1 MKKWEGFDSA
11 IIGTANIWIGNERV
25 DVLVY
30 DCEKMV
36 EQLMNRD
43 GMSSDDAIE
52 YINFNIENA
61 YIGKDTPVV
70 VWNWGDWDE

>member
-1 MKKWEGFDSA
+1 MKKWDGFDSA
-11 IIGTANIWIGNERV
+11 IIGTANIWNGNERV

-36 EQLMNRD
+36 EQLTIRD
-43 GMSSDDAIE
+43 GMTEEEAIE
-52 YINFNIENA
+52 YIDFNIENA

-70 VWNWGDWDE
+70 VWQYHDE

>member
-1 MKKWEGFDSA
+1 MKKWDGFDNA
-11 IIGTANIWIGNERV
+11 IIGTANIWNGNERV

-36 EQLMNRD
+36 EQLMIRD
-43 GMSSDDAIE
+43 GMNAEDAIE

-70 VWNWGDWDE
+70 VWQYYDE

>member
-1 MKKWEGFDSA
+1 MKKWDGFDSA
-11 IIGTANIWIGNERV
+11 IIGTSNLWIGNERV

-36 EQLMNRD
+36 EQLMIRD
-43 GMSSDDAIE
+43 GMDAEEAID
-52 YINFNIENA
+52 YINFNIEGA

-70 VWNWGDWDE
+70 VWQYDDEL